1 MDKIPQEELVQNYL
15 QGILSGDRL
24 SLSKAITLVESNR
37 QADQIMAIQ
46 LLNAC
51 LPFTGNSYRLGISGV
66 PGVGKS
72 TVIDV
77 LGDLL
82 IRKGNKVAVLTVD
95 PSSVK
100 SGGSILGDKTRMER
114 LSRSNQAFIRPSPS
128 AGSLG
133 GVSQKT
139 REVSMLCEAAGYNW
153 ILIETVGVGQ
163 SEVEVGN
170 MVDFFLLLL
179 LPNAG
184 DEIQGMKKGIVE
196 MANGVLINKAEKEQ
210 LAQARRTQQFYR
222 QSVGLHRHKQGT
234 WDIPVMLGSAWE
246 ETGFEE
252 LYKALLTFE
261 KHQRKE
267 NLWEEKRTQQLSYW
281 FDQYLQDGLKKLF
294 FQHPTILE
302 KLPIF
307 RKEVLNKRRPPIQ
320 AAEEVLN
327 IWKGL

>member
-24 SLSKAITLVESNR
+24 ILSKAITLVESNR
-37 QADQIMAIQ
+37 KADQEAAIQ

-72 TVIDV
+72 SVIDV
-77 LGDLL
+77 LGTLL
-82 IRKGNKVAVLTVD
+82 IDKGHKVAVLTVD
-95 PSSVK
+95 PSSTR

-114 LSRSNQAFIRPSPS
+114 LSRSHEAFIRPSPS

-133 GVSQKT
+133 GISQKT
-139 REVSMLCEAAGYNW
+139 REVSVLCEAAGYNW

-196 MANGVLINKAEKEQ
+196 MADGIVINKAEKEQ
-210 LAQARRTQQFYR
+210 LTLARKTQQFYR
-222 QSVGLHRHKQGT
+222 QSVGLHRHQQGT
-234 WDIPVMLGSAWE
+234 WDIPVMLCSAWE
-246 ETGFEE
+246 ESGFEE
-252 LYKALLTFE
+252 LYQVLLRFE
-261 KHQRKE
+261 NHQRKE
-267 NLWEEKRTQQLSYW
+267 HLWEEKRIQQLSYW

-294 FQHPTILE
+294 FQHPLIQK

-307 RKEVLNKRRPPIQ
+307 REEVLKKKSPPIQ
-320 AAEEVLN
+320 AAKEMLE
-327 IWKGL
+327 IWKES